1 MKGIRIELEQTI
13 ASYCKPGSLQ
23 LKETYPLA
31 PYSTIIGMIH
41 NSCGFKKYIDM
52 DVSVQGG
59 FSSLCYDLF
68 KRYEYSPN
76 IKYEEPKPDKR
87 RRHQGYFV
95 NDGIKYG
102 IVIGIGYVELLT
114 DVTLLIHVV
123 PKDQNMIDTLY
134 HGIYYPK
141 EFLSLGRSEDLVRIN
156 KVEAVDIFEETLERK
171 TVLKNNAYIPLKYN
185 VVNNIGTVY
194 RLNKKYVITPKKTRY
209 WEEQVEALYA
219 PKDMELTIG
228 TKVYKDSKGDLVFL
242 A

>member
-1 MKGIRIELEQTI
+1 
-13 ASYCKPGSLQ
+13 
-23 LKETYPLA
+23 
-31 PYSTIIGMIH
+31 
-41 NSCGFKKYIDM
+41 M